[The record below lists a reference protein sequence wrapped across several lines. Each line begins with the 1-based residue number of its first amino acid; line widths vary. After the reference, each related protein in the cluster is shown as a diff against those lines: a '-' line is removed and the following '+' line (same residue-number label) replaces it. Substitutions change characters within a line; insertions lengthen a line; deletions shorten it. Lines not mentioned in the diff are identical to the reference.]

1 MWHRARLLGHVGQ
14 IAGAPGGA
22 TFCSLD
28 GYHALKGPTSPLK
41 GLDAFILAH
50 ILAFRHVKVT
60 ND

>member
-1 MWHRARLLGHVGQ
+1 MDRAPPVLVGRCTRLIGHVGQ
-14 IAGAPGGA
+14 VVGAPGGA

-50 ILAFRHVKVT
+50 ILAF
-60 ND
+60 